1 MSKFILGKKLGMT
14 TIYDSAKEALNV
26 TLIECP
32 PNKITL
38 LRTKEKD
45 NYEAVQVEIQ
55 KTKNKIFKKEFRV
68 NDPQVKA
75 GDAIGVDV
83 FSVGDFA
90 KVSGTSKAKGFQGV
104 VKRHGFK
111 GAPKSHGHKHDLR
124 APGSIGSGFPEHV
137 TKGKRMAGRMGGTR
151 STSRNVEIVYI
162 DKEKNLI
169 GLKGPVAGI
178 PGTIIE
184 IFVK

>member
-1 MSKFILGKKLGMT
+1 MKKFILGKKLGMT
-14 TIYDSAKEALNV
+14 TIYSDAREALNV
-26 TLIECP
+26 TLVECP
-32 PNKITL
+32 SNKVAL

-45 NYEAVQVEIQ
+45 KYEAVQLEIQ
-55 KTKNKIFKKEFRV
+55 KTKNKIFKKEFRAD
-68 NDPQVKA
+68 DPELKT

-83 FSVGDFA
+83 FAVGDI
-90 KVSGTSKAKGFQGV
+90 VQVRGVTKAKGFQGV

-151 STSRNVEIVYI
+151 ATSKNIEVVYI

-169 GLKGPVAGI
+169 GLKGPVAGV
-178 PGTIIE
+178 PGGIVE
-184 IFVK
+184 IFTK

>member
-1 MSKFILGKKLGMT
+1 MAKFILGKKLGMT

-26 TLIECP
+26 TLVECP
-32 PNKITL
+32 LNRVAL

-45 NYEAVQVEIQ
+45 QYEAVQVEIQ

-68 NDPQVKA
+68 ENSQLKTDDV
-75 GDAIGVDV
+75 IGVDF
-83 FSVGDFA
+83 FSVGDVA
-90 KVSGTSKAKGFQGV
+90 NVSGTAKSKGFQGV
-104 VKRHGFK
+104 VKRHGVK
-111 GAPKSHGHKHDLR
+111 GGAKSHGHKHDLR

-151 STSRNVEIVYI
+151 STSKNIEIVYI
-162 DKEKNLI
+162 NKEKNLI

-178 PGTIIE
+178 PGAIVE
-184 IFVK
+184 ILVK